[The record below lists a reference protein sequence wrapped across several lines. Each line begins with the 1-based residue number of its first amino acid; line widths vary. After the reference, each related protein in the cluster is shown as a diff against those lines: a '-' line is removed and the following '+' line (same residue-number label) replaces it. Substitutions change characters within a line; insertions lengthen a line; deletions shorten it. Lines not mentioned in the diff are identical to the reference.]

1 MLLGEVRTSRKS
13 YFLCIRGKDRT
24 HILAK
29 TAIIGTLV
37 IGTLTVGEIKCYM
50 ADKKR
55 EEVLVE
61 IVARDMYGQLGG
73 SLQSKVRTWKND
85 YATQWNYFVRKH
97 EKEVVKVAGFMAK
110 SLANHLECDIQYLP
124 DNAAKKMQGEYRIE
138 QLGTYVQN
146 VSFRTY
152 EQAYKAAAVID
163 ETTRLVR
170 GAQKKVLEP
179 YQYQQLLA
187 DERENRLSSIPDWRK
202 VEDFLRHLC
211 E

>member
-1 MLLGEVRTSRKS
+1 M
-13 YFLCIRGKDRT
+13 

-37 IGTLTVGEIKCYM
+37 IGTLAVGEIKCYA

-55 EEVLVE
+55 EETLIE

-73 SLQSKVRTWKND
+73 SLQTKVRTWKND
-85 YATQWNYFVRKH
+85 HAVQWNYFVEKH
-97 EKEVVKVAGFMAK
+97 EKEVVKTAGFMAK

-124 DNAAKKMQGEYRIE
+124 EHAAKRLQGEYRIK
-138 QLGTYVQN
+138 QLNTYVQN

-152 EQAYKAAAVID
+152 EQAYKAASVID
-163 ETTRLVR
+163 EITRLVR

-179 YQYQQLLA
+179 YQYQKLLA